1 MKSSA
6 TNHAKLISVIIP
18 VLNEEPNIL
27 PAYKAVSAIFDGLAP
42 TYGGEILFT
51 DNHSTDGTFDEIQ
64 KLAEKDHRVRGLRF
78 SRNVGYQK
86 SIETGYFQSKGS
98 AVIQLDCDLQD
109 PPELILEF
117 IRLWE
122 KGYMVVYGVRQER
135 AEGWFINTA
144 RKSFYRLVN
153 ALSDEALPLDAGD
166 FRLVDRRLLDE
177 LQKMEDAQPY
187 LRGAIANL
195 GFDQI
200 GVPFRRLPRT
210 IGASK
215 FSFLSYVK
223 FAMNGILNH
232 SIVPLRI
239 ATYFGLC
246 ISFVTFL
253 SALGYLAGR
262 LFFGKD
268 WPAGFATIILLLL
281 SSLSITAMFL
291 GVIGEYIARIY
302 RQIKKQWPVI
312 VEREAFHPRAG
323 GISTLLEPLVDGVH
337 KDS

>member
-1 MKSSA
+1 MKPSA
-6 TNHAKLISVIIP
+6 AAHAKLISVIIP

-27 PAYKAVSAIFDGLAP
+27 PAYKAVSAILDGLAP
-42 TYGGEILFT
+42 KYEGEILFT
-51 DNHSTDGTFDEIQ
+51 DNHSTDATFNEIQ
-64 KLAEKDHRVRGLRF
+64 KLAAKDPRVRGLRF

-109 PPELILEF
+109 PPELIQEF

-144 RKSFYRLVN
+144 RKCFYRLVTT
-153 ALSDEALPLDAGD
+153 LSDEALPLDAGD

-177 LQKMEDAQPY
+177 LQKLEDAQPY

-210 IGASK
+210 NGTSK
-215 FSFLSYVK
+215 FSFFSYVR
-223 FAMNGILNH
+223 FALNGILNH

-239 ATYFGLC
+239 ASYCGLI

-253 SALGYLAGR
+253 SAFGYLAGR

-268 WPAGFATIILLLL
+268 WPAGFATTILLLL
-281 SSLSITAMFL
+281 SSFSITAMFL
-291 GVIGEYIARIY
+291 GIIGEYIARIY

-312 VEREAFHPRAG
+312 VEKEASHPSASEFSRL
-323 GISTLLEPLVDGVH
+323 SKSVVDGVQ
-337 KDS
+337 